1 MVNPT
6 FNAILEYIHQV
17 LGNLSRNYNIK
28 ETYVDKDE
36 HWSGILAAAEFA
48 IISTENRLKGYSP
61 GQLVFSREIILPIK
75 YTVDWE
81 LIHQWKQIKIN
92 KNSIRKNSKIVE
104 RNYKVRNKVI
114 LNNNDVLRYETP
126 YKVPFELSGVGTITQ
141 SHYSVVQ

>member
-48 IISTENRLKGYSP
+48 IISTENRLKVYSP

-81 LIHQWKQIKIN
+81 LIHQ
-92 KNSIRKNSKIVE
+92 
-104 RNYKVRNKVI
+104 
-114 LNNNDVLRYETP
+114 
-126 YKVPFELSGVGTITQ
+126 
-141 SHYSVVQ
+141 